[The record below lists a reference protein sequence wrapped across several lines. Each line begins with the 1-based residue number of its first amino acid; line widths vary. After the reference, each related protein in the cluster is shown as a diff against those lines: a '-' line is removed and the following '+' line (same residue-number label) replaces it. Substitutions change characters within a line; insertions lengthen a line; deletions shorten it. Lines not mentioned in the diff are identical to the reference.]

1 MKKEIALGLGMGM
14 LLFALLQGLDPLPFL
29 LVGVLSYIFYE
40 RGGLK
45 IIRRRLGNDSSQTNL
60 TYVTFQQV
68 GGQQSAKKELQ
79 EALDFIKA
87 DERTSA
93 LGIRPLKGIL
103 LTGPPGTGKTL
114 LAKAAATYT
123 DAVFLAAAGSEFIEM
138 YAGVG
143 AQRVRSLFQQAR
155 ELAAQDHKRTAIIFI
170 DEIDVLGSKRGQYQ
184 SHLEYDQTLNQL
196 LTEMDGI
203 KGFGGTRILLIAA
216 TNRQDML
223 DPALLRPGR
232 FDRVV
237 QVDLPDQEGRYQI
250 LKLHTGN
257 KPLAGDVNLSEIA
270 RATFGFSGA
279 HLESLA
285 NEAAILAL
293 REKCSFIAQR
303 HFAESID
310 KVSLGERLNRR
321 PQKEELWRI
330 AVHEVGHAVVS
341 EAAKPGSVAALTIIS
356 RGQAL
361 GYTRQMP
368 EDDYYLYTE
377 TYLRAQIRI
386 LLAGLAAEEML
397 LGTGS
402 TGAQGDLEQ
411 ALTIAKKMVKAG
423 MSSLG
428 LAPTNDMSSRPLQKA
443 IGKILNGEKQ
453 EAERIIQEKRPDVIA
468 IAHKLM
474 EKERLEGKE
483 LRASL
488 HLLTTPA
495 ADSNSEGVLAV

>member
-1 MKKEIALGLGMGM
+1 MNKEVMLGLGLGI
-14 LLFALLQGLDPLPFL
+14 LLFAGLRGLNFLPLLLIAI
-29 LVGVLSYIFYE
+29 LVYIFYE

-45 IIRRRLGNDSSQTNL
+45 VIQRRLGEDSAAAKL
-60 TYVTFQQV
+60 TGITFQQV
-68 GGQQSAKKELQ
+68 GGQQTAKKELQ
-79 EALDFIKA
+79 EALDFVKA
-87 DERTSA
+87 DKRTKA

-123 DAVFLAAAGSEFIEM
+123 DAVFLAVAGSEFIEM

-143 AQRVRSLFQQAR
+143 AQRVRGLFQQAR
-155 ELAAQDHKRTAIIFI
+155 QLATQGHKQTAVIFI

-184 SHLEYDQTLNQL
+184 GHLEYDQTLNQL
-196 LTEMDGI
+196 LAEMDGI
-203 KGFGGTRILLIAA
+203 KDYAGTKILVMAA
-216 TNRQDML
+216 TNRLDML

-237 QVDLPDQEGRYQI
+237 QVELPDQESRYQI

-257 KPLAGDVNLSEIA
+257 KPLADDVDLTEIA

-279 HLESLA
+279 HLENLA

-293 REKCSFIAQR
+293 RENNNIINQR
-303 HFAESID
+303 HLIESID
-310 KVSLGERLNRR
+310 KVCLGEKLDRR

-330 AVHEVGHAVVS
+330 AIHEVGHAVVS
-341 EAAKPGSVAALTIIS
+341 EVLKPGSVAALTIVS

-361 GYTRQMP
+361 GYTRQTP
-368 EDDYYLYTE
+368 DDDYYLYTE
-377 TYLRAQIRI
+377 TYLRKQLQV
-386 LLAGLAAEEML
+386 LLAGLAAEEIF
-397 LGTGS
+397 LGIGS

-411 ALTIAKKMVKAG
+411 AVTIAKKMIQAG

-428 LAPTNDMSSRPLQKA
+428 LVSIVDMSNTDLHKTV
-443 IGKILNGEKQ
+443 GDILNREKQ
-453 EAERIIQEKRPDVIA
+453 AAECILREQQTKVIVL
-468 IAHKLM
+468 AHQLM

-483 LRASL
+483 LRISL
-488 HLLTTPA
+488 AQTDVSD
-495 ADSNSEGVLAV
+495 DSNTKKMLAV